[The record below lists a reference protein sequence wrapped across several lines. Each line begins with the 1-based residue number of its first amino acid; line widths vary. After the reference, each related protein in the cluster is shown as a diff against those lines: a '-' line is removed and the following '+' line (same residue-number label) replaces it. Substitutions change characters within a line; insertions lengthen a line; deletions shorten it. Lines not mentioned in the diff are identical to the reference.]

1 MNNLKTREQ
10 ELIKELAD
18 VQKQIRLGKDVKQK
32 IYRIEDVFSNNGLR
46 IRIGENEIEILADE
60 YQNYYMTYRCCKLNN
75 IIQFM
80 DKYRNTIDCVLGY
93 MKGDL
98 LYPEGFYIDEDE
110 FRISC
115 IIERREF
122 RGQYTTKVTSTGEV
136 TIAAYLKRSLA
147 KDTHKT
153 LPNGVEYHHHI
164 DTDESFEEYSYE
176 VVVAEAGE
184 GEDMTLYDY
193 IIALDEVTDKLY
205 VTVDRGVKC

>member
-32 IYRIEDVFSNNGLR
+32 IYRIEDVFSNNQLR

-93 MKGDL
+93 TKGDL

-110 FRISC
+110 FSMSC
-115 IIERREF
+115 VIKRGEF
-122 RGQYTTKVTSTGEV
+122 HGQYTTKVKSTGEV
-136 TIAAYLKRSLA
+136 TIAAYLKRNLRE
-147 KDTHKT
+147 DTHKT
-153 LPNGVEYHHHI
+153 LSNGVEYHENI
-164 DTDESFEEYSYE
+164 DPYESFEEYSYE

-205 VTVDRGVKC
+205 VTVGRGAKC

>member
-1 MNNLKTREQ
+1 MDELKLKEQ

-18 VQKQIRLGKDVKQK
+18 VQKQIKLGKDVKQK
-32 IYRIEDVFSNNGLR
+32 IYRIEDAFSNNGLC
-46 IRIGENEIEILADE
+46 IRIGKSRIEILADE
-60 YQNYYMTYRCCKLNN
+60 YQNYCASYDCYELNN

-110 FRISC
+110 FRMSC

-136 TIAAYLKRSLA
+136 TIAAYLKRNLRE
-147 KDTHKT
+147 DTHET
-153 LPNGVEYHHHI
+153 LSSGVEYHKSI
-164 DTDESFEEYSYE
+164 DPYESYEEYSYK
-176 VVVAEAGE
+176 VVVAEAG
-184 GEDMTLYDY
+184 DDITLDDY
-193 IIALDEVTDKLY
+193 IVALDEVTDKLY
-205 VTVDRGVKC
+205 LTVDRGVKC

>member
-1 MNNLKTREQ
+1 MDELKLKEQ

-18 VQKQIRLGKDVKQK
+18 VQKQIKLGKDVKQK
-32 IYRIEDVFSNNGLR
+32 IYRIEDAFSNNGLC
-46 IRIGENEIEILADE
+46 IRIGKSRIEILADE
-60 YQNYYMTYRCCKLNN
+60 YQNYCASYDCYELNN

-110 FRISC
+110 FRMSC

-136 TIAAYLKRSLA
+136 TIAAYLIRNLRE
-147 KDTHKT
+147 DTHET
-153 LPNGVEYHHHI
+153 LSSGVEYHKSI
-164 DTDESFEEYSYE
+164 DPYESYEEYSYK
-176 VVVAEAGE
+176 VVVAEAG
-184 GEDMTLYDY
+184 DDITLDDY
-193 IIALDEVTDKLY
+193 IVALDEVTDKLY
-205 VTVDRGVKC
+205 LTVDRGVKC

>member
-18 VQKQIRLGKDVKQK
+18 VQKQIELGKDVKQK
-32 IYRIEDVFSNNGLR
+32 IYRIEDAFSNNGLC
-46 IRIGENEIEILADE
+46 IRIGKSRIEILADE
-60 YQNYYMTYRCCKLNN
+60 YQNYCASYDCYELNN

-80 DKYRNTIDCVLGY
+80 DKHRDAIDCVLGY
-93 MKGDL
+93 TKGDL

-110 FRISC
+110 FRMSC

-147 KDTHKT
+147 KDTHET
-153 LPNGVEYHHHI
+153 LSNGVEYHHHI

-184 GEDMTLYDY
+184 DMTLYDY

-205 VTVDRGVKC
+205 VTVDRGAKC

>member
-1 MNNLKTREQ
+1 M
-10 ELIKELAD
+10 
-18 VQKQIRLGKDVKQK
+18 
-32 IYRIEDVFSNNGLR
+32 S
-46 IRIGENEIEILADE
+46 
-60 YQNYYMTYRCCKLNN
+60 
-75 IIQFM
+75 
-80 DKYRNTIDCVLGY
+80 CV
-93 MKGDL
+93 
-98 LYPEGFYIDEDE
+98 
-110 FRISC
+110 
-115 IIERREF
+115 IERREF

-153 LPNGVEYHHHI
+153 LSNGVEYHNHI

>member
-1 MNNLKTREQ
+1 MDELKLKEQ

-60 YQNYYMTYRCCKLNN
+60 YQSYYMTCKRCKLNN

-98 LYPEGFYIDEDE
+98 LYPECFYIDENE
-110 FRISC
+110 FTMSC
-115 IIERREF
+115 VIKRGEF
-122 RGQYTTKVTSTGEV
+122 QGQYTTKVTSTGEI
-136 TIAAYLKRSLA
+136 TIAAYLKRNLSEE
-147 KDTHKT
+147 THKT
-153 LPNGVEYHHHI
+153 LSNGVEYHHHI
-164 DTDESFEEYSYE
+164 DTVESFEEYSYE

-184 GEDMTLYDY
+184 DTTLYDY

-205 VTVDRGVKC
+205 VTVDRGAKC

>member
-1 MNNLKTREQ
+1 MDELKLKEQ

-18 VQKQIRLGKDVKQK
+18 VQKQIRLEKDVKQK

-60 YQNYYMTYRCCKLNN
+60 YQNYYKTYRCCELNN

-110 FRISC
+110 FRMSC

-122 RGQYTTKVTSTGEV
+122 QGQYTTKVTSTGEV

-153 LPNGVEYHHHI
+153 LSNGVEYHHI

-176 VVVAEAGE
+176 AVVAEA
-184 GEDMTLYDY
+184 DDKLTLDDY
-193 IIALDEVTDKLY
+193 IVALDEVTDKLY
-205 VTVDRGVKC
+205 VTVDRGEKY

>member
-10 ELIKELAD
+10 ELIKELSD

-60 YQNYYMTYRCCKLNN
+60 YQNYYMTHRCCKLNN

-205 VTVDRGVKC
+205 VTVDIGVKC

>member
-32 IYRIEDVFSNNGLR
+32 IYRIEDVFSNNGLC
-46 IRIGENEIEILADE
+46 IRIGKSRIEILADE
-60 YQNYYMTYRCCKLNN
+60 YQNYCASYDCYELNN

-110 FRISC
+110 FKMSC
-115 IIERREF
+115 EIKRGEF

-136 TIAAYLKRSLA
+136 TIAAYLKRNLNEE
-147 KDTHKT
+147 THKT
-153 LPNGVEYHHHI
+153 LSSGVEYHKSI
-164 DTDESFEEYSYE
+164 DPYESYEEYSYE
-176 VVVAEAGE
+176 VVVAEAG
-184 GEDMTLYDY
+184 DDITLDDY
-193 IIALDEVTDKLY
+193 IVALDEVTDKLY
-205 VTVDRGVKC
+205 VTVDRGAKC

>member
-1 MNNLKTREQ
+1 MDQLKLKDQ
-10 ELIKELAD
+10 ELKKELAE
-18 VQKQIRLGKDVKQK
+18 VQKQIELGKDVKQK
-32 IYRIEDVFSNNGLR
+32 IYRIEDVFSNNGLC
-46 IRIGENEIEILADE
+46 IRIGKSRIEILDDE
-60 YQNYYMTYRCCKLNN
+60 YQNYCASYDCYELNN

-80 DKYRNTIDCVLGY
+80 DKYRDAIDCVLGY
-93 MKGDL
+93 TKGDL

-110 FRISC
+110 FRMSC

-193 IIALDEVTDKLY
+193 IVALDEVTDKLY
-205 VTVDRGVKC
+205 VTVDRGAKC